1 MSPREQNKTK
11 HVKSKWLN
19 LIPDFLLFNS
29 VTLNRSLCL
38 LVSLFPD
45 L

>member
-1 MSPREQNKTK
+1 MSPREQNNTK

-29 VTLNRSLCL
+29 VTLKK
-38 LVSLFPD
+38 
-45 L
+45 